1 MRGYGGYL
9 LLAGFSENFRERS
22 GRNFQKKLVAKG
34 KSPMKKRLVMK
45 AAALYV
51 AKQNRH
57 QPVSGEF
64 NHLTLDR
71 EDVQAMQVLCTPG
84 VFGGALPFFF

>member
-1 MRGYGGYL
+1 
-9 LLAGFSENFRERS
+9 
-22 GRNFQKKLVAKG
+22 
-34 KSPMKKRLVMK
+34 MKKRLVMK
-45 AAALYV
+45 AAALYG

-57 QPVSGEF
+57 QPVSGES

-84 VFGGALPFFF
+84 VVCGVLPVFFGHAQRIAQESVNEAVDRFSF